1 MESAHHVPSIST
13 LFLGMRRLVA
23 LLVLAVLIVAPA
35 HAQLGE
41 TSALFLQI
49 HSQPRI
55 HALGEA
61 TVALRGYPG
70 AVDINPA
77 AIGEQGMVRV
87 GTDVSGDHV
96 LASDWRDFDSQWI
109 ATPSI
114 SLKHGRWAGA
124 VQLKYYD
131 LGTTPVRMPGG
142 EVVDQDGSQEWS
154 AMVAGAYDVTRNLS
168 VGAGTQL
175 IRSSL
180 SGAVEPEGPDP
191 VTTLAV
197 DLGVHYRR
205 EIALGDGSVR
215 PAVGLSLNNFGTNID
230 YEDDEPGDEALPV
243 TMRVGAAV
251 ELETARH
258 WAGRPLLSGTLTG
271 QLSKVFANTEQKRTE
286 DGTLYRE
293 ADGPFTALF
302 SSGWGTAPGVR
313 GPSGEA
319 ARLSVWEQTIKHA
332 GAEVRLADMLALRWG
347 RFHENEDNGNRQF
360 TTYGFGVDLY
370 YVQLDHSWTAGD
382 GRLNNSFWRLTARIP
397 IGGDRPANF
406 WPEVLR

>member
-1 MESAHHVPSIST
+1 M
-13 LFLGMRRLVA
+13 
-23 LLVLAVLIVAPA
+23 
-35 HAQLGE
+35 
-41 TSALFLQI
+41 FLQI

-77 AIGEQGMVRV
+77 TIGESGTVRV
-87 GTDVSGDHV
+87 GTDVSGDPV
-96 LASDWRDFDSQWI
+96 LASDWRDFESQWI
-109 ATPSI
+109 ATPSV
-114 SLKHGRWAGA
+114 SVKRGRWAGA
-124 VQLKYYD
+124 VQLKYFD
-131 LGTTPVRMPGG
+131 LGTVPVRTPGG
-142 EVVDQDGSQEWS
+142 DVSDQDRSQEWS
-154 AMVAGAYDVTRNLS
+154 AMVAGAYDLTPDLT

-175 IRSSL
+175 IRSSAGGTFG
-180 SGAVEPEGPDP
+180 SPDP
-191 VTTLAV
+191 VTVLAV

-205 EIALGDGSVR
+205 DIALGDGWVR
-215 PAVGLSLNNFGTNID
+215 PAVGLSLNNFGPNID

-243 TMRVGAAV
+243 KMRVGTAV
-251 ELETARH
+251 ELETART
-258 WAGRPLLSGTLTG
+258 WAGRPLLSGTLMG

-286 DGTLYRE
+286 DGTLYNE

-313 GPSGEA
+313 GPAGET

-332 GAEVRLADMLALRWG
+332 GAEVRLADVLSLRWG

-360 TTYGFGVDLY
+360 TTYGFGIDLY
-370 YVQLDHSWTAGD
+370 YVELDHSWTAGD
-382 GRLNNSFWRLTARIP
+382 GALNNSFWRLTARIP